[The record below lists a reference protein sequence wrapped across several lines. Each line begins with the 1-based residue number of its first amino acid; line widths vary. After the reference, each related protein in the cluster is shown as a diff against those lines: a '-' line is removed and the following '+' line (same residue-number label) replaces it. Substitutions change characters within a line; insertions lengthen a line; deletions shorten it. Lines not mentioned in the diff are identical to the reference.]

1 MKRLRPF
8 LAALACVSA
17 MAATTVAVAHA
28 DPPNSNFGATWTF
41 TDCTGPPGTPSTFDA
56 VARSFT
62 TPSGITFGAVNWFLT
77 SGTATFQPFVVTNL
91 DTGFSNSIAG
101 FAHNDLPLV
110 TCNVTS
116 PVSGFH
122 YVFSGILSPVGAH

>member
-17 MAATTVAVAHA
+17 IAATTVPVAHA
-28 DPPNSNFGATWTF
+28 DPSNPNFGATWTF

-62 TPSGITFGAVNWFLT
+62 TPSGIEFGAVNWFLT
-77 SGTATFQPFVVTNL
+77 SGTATFQPKFFTNL
-91 DTGFSNSIAG
+91 DTGASGSIPG
-101 FAHNDLPLV
+101 FANNDLPLV
-110 TCNVTS
+110 TCNTTS
-116 PVSGFH
+116 PVSGTD

>member
-17 MAATTVAVAHA
+17 VAATTVAVAHA
-28 DPPNSNFGATWTF
+28 DPPRATWTF

-62 TPSGITFGAVNWFLT
+62 TGSGITKGAVNWHLT
-77 SGTATFQPFVVTNL
+77 SGTATFNPKVVTIL
-91 DTGFSNSIAG
+91 DTDETFIIGAG
-101 FAHNDLPLV
+101 FDNNNVPLV
-110 TCNVTS
+110 TCNTTS
-116 PVSGFH
+116 PVSGTH
-122 YVFSGILSPVGAH
+122 YLFSGILTPVGKH